1 MRQAS
6 NAKVAAYDAETYKQL
21 ETPPAGNPDQGGLNF
36 TPDLN
41 PAARNIPVN
50 FPGSRGAAGGRRV
63 DPDRLNDI
71 LSGLILE
78 QDALKKSLA
87 DSQKKQARME
97 HEIED
102 LQRGH
107 ELHTRQ
113 IRSANS
119 NRF

>member
-1 MRQAS
+1 MQQFS
-6 NAKVAAYDAETYKQL
+6 NAEVAATDAQTDKTL
-21 ETPPAGNPDQGGLNF
+21 ASLPPAVFGQPL
-36 TPDLN
+36 
-41 PAARNIPVN
+41 N
-50 FPGSRGAAGGRRV
+50 FPGGAGAAGGRRV

-71 LSGLILE
+71 LSGFILE

-87 DSQKKQARME
+87 ESQKKQAQME
-97 HEIED
+97 QEIEE

-107 ELHTRQ
+107 KLHTRQ